1 MLALLPQGIPRWVTF
16 PMDARFALFSVAIT
30 GIAAILFGL
39 APALQASGVDAR
51 GCMQE
56 AAPRS
61 SLSPARRRWMGSLVV
76 SEIALAMI
84 LMVGAGLLWQAFR
97 KVLNVDAGFRPENVL
112 TFSVQLP
119 KIKYPKDEQQIQF
132 FDALLERLRAVP
144 GVKAVGATS
153 APPLGGHWGMF
164 YEAEGVQFKEGEKD
178 PVVLTVV
185 ATPGYFD
192 AIGITLL
199 DGRGIDAHDGAQKD
213 IPIAIV
219 NQSFAKRFW
228 PGQSAVGKHF
238 RGRGSKGEW
247 GTVIGVSKD
256 EKHYGLDQEMRPGIY
271 VPMRLIAR
279 DSMAIVLRSA
289 IEPGSLTAPARE
301 VLGQMDADLP
311 MYGVRTMQEHL
322 DQSLWARRAYS
333 WLFGAFAG
341 VALLLAAA
349 GIYGVIS
356 YAVSQRTREIGIR
369 MALGAQPGTVL
380 GQVLRSGMLL
390 VLIGLAAGVAGA
402 LAASSLL
409 ETILFGVSPREWTIY
424 AVVAIGVIC
433 VGLLANILPARR
445 AASVDPIRALRT
457 E

>member
-1 MLALLPQGIPRWVTF
+1 
-16 PMDARFALFSVAIT
+16 
-30 GIAAILFGL
+30 
-39 APALQASGVDAR
+39 
-51 GCMQE
+51 
-56 AAPRS
+56 
-61 SLSPARRRWMGSLVV
+61 
-76 SEIALAMI
+76 
-84 LMVGAGLLWQAFR
+84 
-97 KVLNVDAGFRPENVL
+97 
-112 TFSVQLP
+112 
-119 KIKYPKDEQQIQF
+119 
-132 FDALLERLRAVP
+132 
-144 GVKAVGATS
+144 
-153 APPLGGHWGMF
+153 
-164 YEAEGVQFKEGEKD
+164 
-178 PVVLTVV
+178 
-185 ATPGYFD
+185 
-192 AIGITLL
+192 
-199 DGRGIDAHDGAQKD
+199 
-213 IPIAIV
+213 
-219 NQSFAKRFW
+219 
-228 PGQSAVGKHF
+228 
-238 RGRGSKGEW
+238 
-247 GTVIGVSKD
+247 VIGVSKD

-271 VPMRLIAR
+271 VPMRMIAR
-279 DSMAIVLRSA
+279 DSMAIVLRGA

-301 VLGQMDADLP
+301 VLRQMDADLP
-311 MYGVRTMQEHL
+311 MYAVRTMQERL

-424 AVVAIGVIC
+424 AVVAIGVIG

-445 AASVDPIRALRT
+445 AASVDPIRALRA